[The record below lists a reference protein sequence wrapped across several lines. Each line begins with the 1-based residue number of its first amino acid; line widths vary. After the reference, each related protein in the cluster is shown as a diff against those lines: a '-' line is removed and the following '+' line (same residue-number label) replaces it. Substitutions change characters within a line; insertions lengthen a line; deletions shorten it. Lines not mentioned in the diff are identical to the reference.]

1 MYTPATKVRSSG
13 ARILVVRLSSMG
25 DVIHALPAAA
35 SLKHSFPG
43 SCLTWVVNP
52 RWAPL
57 LQGNPFIDRVVW
69 FSRHSWAGLRAAW
82 RELRSARYD
91 LAVDF
96 QGLIQSALVASAA
109 RPTRIYGFHQSQ
121 LREPLAGLVYSDRV
135 VAQGAHVVDRNLDL
149 AARAGAAN
157 VLKTFPLPAG
167 IPEGELPAG
176 RFVLASPLAGW
187 GAKQWPL
194 DRYAALARL
203 LRDEM
208 GVALVVDGP
217 EHAAAELARVTGAT
231 AHFSGLAGLIDATR
245 RATAVVGVDSGP
257 LHLAAALAKPG
268 VAIFGPTDPARNGP
282 YGGSMEVLR
291 DAAAVTSY
299 KRRPEPDPGMLAI
312 TAERVFESLR
322 RQIGS

>member
-1 MYTPATKVRSSG
+1 MYTRATKERSSG

-43 SCLTWVVNP
+43 SRLTWVVNP

-57 LQGNPFIDRVVW
+57 LEDNPFIDRVVL
-69 FSRHSWAGLRAAW
+69 FSRHSWTGIRAAW
-82 RELRSARYD
+82 RALRAERFD
-91 LAVDF
+91 MAVDF

-135 VAQGAHVVDRNLDL
+135 VSGAAHVVDRNLDL

-167 IPEGELPAG
+167 IPEGEMPTG

-194 DRYAALARL
+194 ERYAALARL
-203 LRDEM
+203 LGKEL

-217 EHAAAELARVTGAT
+217 PHAAAELARITGAIP
-231 AHFSGLAGLIDATR
+231 HFSGLAGLIDATR
-245 RATAVVGVDSGP
+245 RAAAVVGVDSGP

-282 YGGSMEVLR
+282 YGGSLEVLR
-291 DAAAVTSY
+291 AAGAKTSY
-299 KRRPEPDPGMLAI
+299 KRRGEPDESILAI
-312 TAERVFESLR
+312 TAEMVFESLR
-322 RQIGS
+322 RQLTA

>member
-1 MYTPATKVRSSG
+1 MYTPATKATPSG

-57 LQGNPFIDRVVW
+57 LKDNPFIDRLVL
-69 FSRHSWAGLRAAW
+69 FSRHSWAGIREAWRGLRAQK
-82 RELRSARYD
+82 YD
-91 LAVDF
+91 FAVDF
-96 QGLIQSALVASAA
+96 QGLMQSALVATAA

-121 LREPLAGLVYSDRV
+121 LREPLAGLIYSDRV
-135 VAQGAHVVDRNLDL
+135 LSESAHVVDRNLDL

-167 IPEGELPAG
+167 IPEGELPTG

-187 GAKQWPL
+187 RAKQWPVEH
-194 DRYAALARL
+194 YAALAHL
-203 LRDEM
+203 LGREL
-208 GVALVVDGP
+208 GVALVVDGAP
-217 EHAAAELARVTGAT
+217 QAAADLARITGAIP
-231 AHFSGLAGLIDATR
+231 HFSGLAGLIDATR
-245 RATAVVGVDSGP
+245 RAAAVVGVDSGP

-282 YGGSMEVLR
+282 YGGSLEVMR
-291 DAAAVTSY
+291 ADGAETSY
-299 KRRPEPDPGMLAI
+299 KRRNEYDASMLKITPEM
-312 TAERVFESLR
+312 VFESLR
-322 RQIGS
+322 RQLAG